1 MATTTS
7 TSTIDGIPLGGPGT
21 AGAAF
26 RLTTPS
32 PVDAEFDRGDGWTAR
47 VAEGSAV
54 VAVEG
59 SGCDNYT
66 QAVTSAI
73 DVAHQALDLFS
84 ARGRADLTTD
94 NTENFHIA
102 LWNESGASVLRVV
115 AITLLRASVGSVE
128 VVVRN
133 AAGAIVPQPAPVEV
147 WHQSMRF
154 YRLSQLSED
163 LFDSLRSLWLAVENL
178 LDSVEP
184 QAPGEREGQ
193 WLKRALQAA
202 GAMVN
207 LNRYL
212 PAGSAKQPHNQAY
225 EYFYD
230 QLRVSIF
237 HAKGSRGP
245 QLPQDVTGMADL
257 AERHERLTRFY
268 LDLLDEVTKVRRAS
282 GGMTYDGFDLTTP
295 EFEPG
300 SEVHVTDDPAPCEK
314 TDTSV
319 SPNGHSVVIA
329 TAARER
335 SLERRGLKL
344 LLAQFAGADV
354 EALDAVRRLGHVFD
368 GTLLTCATV
377 DADLRVRSV
386 DRFEV
391 QVGLRLKNLGL
402 PRAFVAL

>member
-1 MATTTS
+1 
-7 TSTIDGIPLGGPGT
+7 
-21 AGAAF
+21 
-26 RLTTPS
+26 
-32 PVDAEFDRGDGWTAR
+32 
-47 VAEGSAV
+47 